1 MRITEI
7 SSVVPRQSIAIE
19 IPTELDGS
27 DFQYK
32 LTISGRDEG
41 SVPET
46 TIGPITTDAITFS
59 GGAADLGAKIANAL
73 GMSVAPD
80 IAGSGTSID
89 PWIVRLPTEYGEY
102 YDLISIE
109 YPGLTFGGATELA
122 AGDSNAGASE
132 VQEFHL
138 ADATADL
145 DSMFRITV
153 EDEDSNAEL
162 TGLLPKAVIG
172 DAAKTVDVENALN
185 ALSNISSESTWKLAI
200 DISDDLKFQD
210 ANGIEQ
216 ILDFDFSIWV
226 EKTDGTKVY
235 TSGQIAHQTAN
246 AGVIKNALDSI
257 TAVSYTHLT
266 LPTNR
271 EV

>member
-1 MRITEI
+1 
-7 SSVVPRQSIAIE
+7 
-19 IPTELDGS
+19 
-27 DFQYK
+27 
-32 LTISGRDEG
+32 
-41 SVPET
+41 
-46 TIGPITTDAITFS
+46 
-59 GGAADLGAKIANAL
+59 ANAL
-73 GMSVAPD
+73 GMSVSPD

-109 YPGLTFGGATELA
+109 YPGLTFGGATELVPV
-122 AGDSNAGASE
+122 GGSE

-172 DAAKTVDVENALN
+172 DPTKTEDVENALN

-257 TAVSYTHLT
+257 TDTAIK
-266 LPTNR
+266 PTNGSFA
-271 EV
+271 VTG